1 VVLVDRTGGVVA
13 GSAAITNRPVPWPLG
28 ASQRPAG
35 FGGSNQHWLTGS
47 APIGGMADRRTPF
60 AERSVLDCPTC
71 TPATAVATPCPC
83 GRPQSP
89 PERPATNRRC
99 ASPPPPLTFRGIWDR
114 TKKRNQRRQEE

>member
-13 GSAAITNRPVPWPLG
+13 GSAAITNLPVPWPLG
-28 ASQRPAG
+28 AAQRPAG
-35 FGGSNQHWLTGS
+35 CGGSNRHWLTGS

-71 TPATAVATPCPC
+71 TPAAAVSTPCPS

-89 PERPATNRRC
+89 PQQTATSRPVTAAAPPRR
-99 ASPPPPLTFRGIWDR
+99 
-114 TKKRNQRRQEE
+114 RR